1 MDCDKCF
8 VLHVSYDLDLLH
20 PLQAGPS
27 CKQLMLTEWSTLIGR
42 DCRDPALIGREL

>member
-20 PLQAGPS
+20 PLQGGPLS
-27 CKQLMLTEWSTLIGR
+27 EKAHGYVW
-42 DCRDPALIGREL
+42 D